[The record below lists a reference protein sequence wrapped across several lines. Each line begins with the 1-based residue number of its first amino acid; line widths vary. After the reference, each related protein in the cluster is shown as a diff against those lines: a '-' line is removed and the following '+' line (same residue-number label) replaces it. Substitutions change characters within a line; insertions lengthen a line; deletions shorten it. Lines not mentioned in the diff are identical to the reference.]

1 MAVGASGSVVEP
13 GGRCEDSGAAGGGG
27 AVRGP
32 RCLRS
37 LRDGLADGMHRGM
50 GCHAGA
56 EAPCRGARTGRRV
69 GVGPPTTRTPTPVRE
84 GSSPGARM
92 TGRVSSAEG
101 SKGGQPCPYP
111 DVRRTVLR
119 RTRGDGGGPIGVPDR
134 LALRVRFARHRILDC
149 SRDRALVTP
158 GSVRRSDR
166 HRAHDQLRVRRR
178 AEPSHERMNGE
189 LVPCASRPPQRPDW
203 GRCSPDTRGR
213 RSHARPVSPRSAND
227 RNPAGHRERAPN
239 SS

>member
-1 MAVGASGSVVEP
+1 MAWRMVCTGAW
-13 GGRCEDSGAAGGGG
+13 AAM
-27 AVRGP
+27 R
-32 RCLRS
+32 
-37 LRDGLADGMHRGM
+37 
-50 GCHAGA
+50 
-56 EAPCRGARTGRRV
+56 GRRHRVVGRGQAVSV

-101 SKGGQPCPYP
+101 WKGGQPCPSPAFAALYCGGH
-111 DVRRTVLR
+111 
-119 RTRGDGGGPIGVPDR
+119 RGDGGGPIGVPDR

-149 SRDRALVTP
+149 SRDRALVPP

-189 LVPCASRPPQRPDW
+189 LVPCASRPPQRPRT
-203 GRCSPDTRGR
+203 GAAALRT
-213 RSHARPVSPRSAND
+213 
-227 RNPAGHRERAPN
+227 PAGGGATLDR
-239 SS
+239 